1 MSRVDLPAAADR
13 TRHSGS
19 KAIWESFIQDATYA
33 LRMARRSPGFA
44 AVAVLTLALG
54 IGANTAIF
62 SVVNAVL
69 LRPLPYPE
77 SERIVRLFEN
87 AIPSRGGAA
96 APQRMAA
103 LSVSEVEIF
112 RSHTRTLSGLGVSIP
127 TIRTLTGGGEV
138 ARLVGTRLT
147 PSILS
152 TLGAHP
158 ALGRP
163 LQPEE
168 AVAGADTVII
178 LSHSTWQRY
187 FGGRDTA
194 IGQSA
199 MFDGKPHTIV
209 GVMPAGFAFP
219 DPETE
224 FWMPFVAE
232 ASDTRRLPVIARLQP
247 GVTIA
252 AAADEMV
259 SLIPQLPSEPAG
271 GAPPLPSGVPRF
283 EVARLLDLTVAPV
296 RPALLVLAGAVGF
309 VLVIACLNVANLLLA
324 RSADRQREMAVRL
337 AVGARRSRLIRQT
350 LTESLLLAVAG
361 GLAGVGLAFGGVR
374 LLRTLGASLP
384 RRDLGPSPSLPRLA
398 EIEIDGSVLLFTV
411 LVSILTGVVFGLAPA
426 MRLSG
431 SQQMTALRSGT
442 VAGGAGFN
450 LFRGERV
457 QGLLVIVEIAM
468 AMVLLISGGLLIH
481 SFVKLSQVNLGYD
494 PSHVLSFQ
502 VSLPSGRPDAQLRQL
517 ADRLVERLQTLP
529 QVRAVGYVE
538 ALPNTMVS
546 GRFVALRT
554 TPQMPASIRRP
565 MPGAFTAD
573 TPDTRLVSKDFLSSL
588 GIQAVAGRTFGEN
601 DGPGQPR
608 VLVINEMLAHSGLF
622 GATPLGRHVYALGDQ
637 PWEVIG
643 VVEDVRQFGPAQR
656 AEPQLFIDFRQ
667 IPESQRLSGVGLYF
681 TVRADGDSTALVPS
695 VRTISREIDSQTIVD
710 NIAPLEQL
718 VSNAVARPRFYAVL
732 LGIFAAVAA
741 LLAAIGIY
749 GVMSHAVTR
758 RTREIGIRVALG
770 ARRSGVMALILRQS
784 LVLTAVGIALG
795 AGGAVALTRSLE
807 QMLFGLK
814 PLDAA
819 TYTAVSVLFTA
830 VAAMAAYVPAH
841 RATRVDPL
849 VALRHE

>member
-1 MSRVDLPAAADR
+1 V
-13 TRHSGS
+13 
-19 KAIWESFIQDATYA
+19 IWESFVQDATYA
-33 LRMARRSPGFA
+33 IRRVRRSPGFA

-77 SERIVRLFEN
+77 SDRIVRLFEN
-87 AIPSRGGAA
+87 VMPPGGAGG
-96 APQRMAA
+96 APRRMAA
-103 LSVSEVEIF
+103 LTVSELEAF
-112 RSHTRTLSGLGVSIP
+112 RTHSRTVSGLGVSIP
-127 TIRTLTGGGEV
+127 TIRTLTGGGEA

-147 PSILS
+147 PSIFS
-152 TLGAHP
+152 MLGVHP

-163 LQPEE
+163 LRAEE

-178 LSHSTWQRY
+178 LSHATWQRY
-187 FGGRDTA
+187 FGGTHTV
-194 IGQSA
+194 IGEAA

-209 GVMPAGFAFP
+209 GVMPPGFAFP

-224 FWMPFVAE
+224 FWMPFVAA
-232 ASDTRRLPVIARLQP
+232 ASDTRRV
-247 GVTIA
+247 GVTAQLQRGVTMA
-252 AAADEMV
+252 AVVAEMAR
-259 SLIPQLPSEPAG
+259 ILPELRSEPEG
-271 GAPPLPSGVPRF
+271 RTPPLPSGVPRF
-283 EVARLLDLTVAPV
+283 EVARLLDLTVSPV
-296 RPALLVLAGAVGF
+296 RPALLLLAGAVGF

-324 RSADRQREMAVRL
+324 RSADRRREMAVRL

-361 GLAGVGLAFGGVR
+361 GVAGVGLAFAGVR
-374 LLRTLGASLP
+374 LLRTLGVSLP
-384 RRDLGPSPSLPRLA
+384 RRDLGPASSLPRLA

-411 LVSILTGVVFGLAPA
+411 LVSMLTGVLFGLVPA

-431 SQQMTALRSGT
+431 SRQLSALRST
-442 VAGGAGFN
+442 AASAAGFN
-450 LFRGERV
+450 LFREERA

-468 AMVLLISGGLLIH
+468 AMVLLIGGGLLIH

-502 VSLPSGRPDAQLRQL
+502 VSLPAGRTDLQLRQL
-517 ADRLVERLQTLP
+517 ADRLVVRLQTMP

-538 ALPNTMVS
+538 SLPNTMVS
-546 GRFVALRT
+546 GRFVPLRT
-554 TPQMPASIRRP
+554 TPQMPPSIGRP
-565 MPGAFTAD
+565 MPGAFPAE
-573 TPDTRLVSKDFLSSL
+573 TPDTRFVSKDFLSSL
-588 GIQAVAGRTFGEN
+588 GIRAVAGRTFGEN
-601 DGPGQPR
+601 DGAGQPR
-608 VLVINEMLAHSGLF
+608 VLLINETLARSGLL

-643 VVEDVRQFGPAQR
+643 IVEDVRQFGPAQR
-656 AEPQLFIDFRQ
+656 VDPQLFIDFRQ
-667 IPESQRLSGVGLYF
+667 VPEAQRISGVGLYF
-681 TVRADGDSTALVPS
+681 TVRVDGDPAALVPN
-695 VRTISREIDSQTIVD
+695 VRTIARELDSQTIVD

-718 VSNAVARPRFYAVL
+718 VSNAIARPRLYAVL
-732 LGIFAAVAA
+732 LGIFAAVAV

-770 ARRSGVMALILRQS
+770 ARRSAVMALILRQS

-795 AGGAVALTRSLE
+795 AGGALALSRSLE
-807 QMLFGLK
+807 QMLFGLE

-819 TYTAVSVLFTA
+819 TYAAVSVLFTA
-830 VAAMAAYVPAH
+830 VAAVAAYIPAH
-841 RATRVDPL
+841 RATEIDPL
-849 VALRHE
+849 TALRHE

>member
-1 MSRVDLPAAADR
+1 MSRVYLPAAADR

-87 AIPSRGGAA
+87 AIPSRGAAA

-112 RSHTRTLSGLGVSIP
+112 RSLTRTLSGLGVSIP

-259 SLIPQLPSEPAG
+259 SLIPQLRSEPAG

-431 SQQMTALRSGT
+431 SQQMTALRGT

-608 VLVINEMLAHSGLF
+608 VLVINETLARSGLF

-758 RTREIGIRVALG
+758 RTREIGIRVVLG

-795 AGGAVALTRSLE
+795 AGGTVALTRSLE

>member
-1 MSRVDLPAAADR
+1 V
-13 TRHSGS
+13 
-19 KAIWESFIQDATYA
+19 
-33 LRMARRSPGFA
+33 RRSPGFA

-87 AIPSRGGAA
+87 VIPPGGAGGT
-96 APQRMAA
+96 PRRMAA
-103 LSVSEVEIF
+103 LTVSELETF
-112 RSHTRTLSGLGVSIP
+112 RSTSKTISELGVSIP
-127 TIRTLTGGGEV
+127 TIRTLTGGGEA

-152 TLGAHP
+152 MLPASP
-158 ALGRP
+158 ALGRSFRA
-163 LQPEE
+163 EE

-187 FGGRDTA
+187 FGGRDTV
-194 IGQSA
+194 IGQAA

-224 FWMPFVAE
+224 FWMPFVAA
-232 ASDTRRLPVIARLQP
+232 ASDTRRIGVTARLKP
-247 GVTIA
+247 GVTMA
-252 AAADEMV
+252 AAADEM
-259 SLIPQLPSEPAG
+259 SRIMPQLRSEPAG
-271 GAPPLPSGVPRF
+271 ASPLPSAVPRF

-296 RPALLVLAGAVGF
+296 RPALLMLAGAVAF

-324 RSADRQREMAVRL
+324 RSADRQREMAIRL

-384 RRDLGPSPSLPRLA
+384 RRDLGPAPGLPRLA

-411 LVSILTGVVFGLAPA
+411 LVSILTGILFGLVPA
-426 MRLSG
+426 MRFSG
-431 SQQMTALRSGT
+431 SQRMTALRSGT
-442 VAGGAGFN
+442 VASGAGFN

-457 QGLLVIVEIAM
+457 QGLLVIVQIAM
-468 AMVLLISGGLLIH
+468 AMVLLIGGALLIH
-481 SFVKLSQVNLGYD
+481 SFVKLSRVDLGYD
-494 PSHVLSFQ
+494 PRHVLSFQ
-502 VSLPSGRPDAQLRQL
+502 ASLPTGRTDLELRQL
-517 ADRLVERLQTLP
+517 ADRLIERLQALP
-529 QVRAVGYVE
+529 QVRAVGYAE

-554 TPQMPASIRRP
+554 TPQMPAAIRRP
-565 MPGAFTAD
+565 MPGAFSAE
-573 TPDTRLVSKDFLSSL
+573 TPDARLVSKDFLSSL
-588 GIQAVAGRTFGEN
+588 GVQAVAGRTFGER
-601 DGPGQPR
+601 DGPGGPR
-608 VLVINEMLAHSGLF
+608 VLLINETLARSGLL
-622 GATPLGRHVYALGDQ
+622 GTNPLGRHVYALGDQ
-637 PWEVIG
+637 PWEIVGI
-643 VVEDVRQFGPAQR
+643 VEDVHQFGPAQR
-656 AEPQLFIDFRQ
+656 ADPQVFIDFRQ
-667 IPESQRLSGVGLYF
+667 VPESQRISGVGLYF
-681 TVRADGDSTALVPS
+681 TVRVDDDSTALVPN
-695 VRTISREIDSQTIVD
+695 VRTISRELDSQTIVD
-710 NIAPLEQL
+710 NVAPLEQL
-718 VSNAVARPRFYAVL
+718 VSNAIARPRLYAVL
-732 LGIFAAVAA
+732 LGIFAAVAV

-749 GVMSHAVTR
+749 GVMSYAVTR

-770 ARRSGVMALILRQS
+770 ARRSAVMALILRQS

-807 QMLFGLK
+807 QMLFGIK
-814 PLDAA
+814 PLDGA
-819 TYTAVSVLFTA
+819 TYIAVSVLYTA
-830 VAAMAAYVPAH
+830 VAAIAAYVPAR
-841 RATRVDPL
+841 RATLVDPL
-849 VALRHE
+849 IALRDD